1 MKKSFRNIL
10 LVIIAFIPSIA
21 SAQTIKELT
30 DIFWYQS
37 SCRNLTEERREAMK
51 EMQTYADTFTHTQF
65 KEYLAT
71 PAGSDQERNIGQSSL
86 MKFYN
91 MAFEKLLTE
100 IPATKVKK
108 GEVAVWQ
115 LYNMGYVIKTKTQ
128 CFGIDLYHKYA
139 EKLVPMIDFL
149 LITHNHGDHHDKHLV
164 AEMEKQG
171 KPVYSNFLNNGYQV
185 TTGDSFT
192 IGNISVKVTTVD
204 HNATLK
210 NFVNTY
216 EVNCYAGK
224 GKDYVMFFTGDAH
237 NYQQLNPTGKVDVFI
252 PHLAV
257 GLNMAEAVKKINPTE
272 VLMSHILELGH
283 AITKWRWSYEY
294 GINECMKLQRPG
306 VYLPVWGEKII
317 LKKCNSY

>member
-71 PAGSDQERNIGQSSL
+71 PAGSDQERNIGQSGL

-91 MAFEKLLTE
+91 MALEKLLTE

-128 CFGIDLYHKYA
+128 CFGIDLYHKLA

-185 TTGDSFT
+185 TTGDEFT
-192 IGNISVKVTTVD
+192 IGDINVKVTTVD

-294 GINECMKLQRPG
+294 GINECVKLQRPG
-306 VYLPVWGEKII
+306 VYLPVWGEKIV
-317 LKKCNSY
+317 LRRK

>member
-71 PAGSDQERNIGQSSL
+71 PAGSDQERNIGQSGL

-91 MAFEKLLTE
+91 MALEKLLTE

-149 LITHNHGDHHDKHLV
+149 LITHNNGDHHDKHLV

-185 TTGDSFT
+185 TTGDEFT
-192 IGNISVKVTTVD
+192 IGDINVKVTTVD

-294 GINECMKLQRPG
+294 GINECVKLQRPG
-306 VYLPVWGEKII
+306 VYLPVWGEKIV
-317 LKKCNSY
+317 LRRK

>member
-71 PAGSDQERNIGQSSL
+71 PAGSDQERNIGQSGL

-91 MAFEKLLTE
+91 MALEKLLTE

-164 AEMEKQG
+164 AEMGKQG
-171 KPVYSNFLNNGYQV
+171 KPVYSNFLNNGHKV
-185 TTGDSFT
+185 TTDDSFT
-192 IGNISVKVTTVD
+192 IGNINVKVTTVD

-294 GINECMKLQRPG
+294 GINECVKLQRPG
-306 VYLPVWGEKII
+306 VYLPVWGEKIV
-317 LKKCNSY
+317 LRRR